1 VRSELLGDPQEDSTD
16 EAFPTTNRSTDD
28 DGLEG
33 EEQVTPPAVAKGSCT
48 FPKAIPASATVANAK
63 DEATPK
69 MCR

>member
-1 VRSELLGDPQEDSTD
+1 MSV
-16 EAFPTTNRSTDD
+16 PTTNRFTDD

-33 EEQVTPPAVAKGSCT
+33 EEQVDAPAVGERLVYI
-48 FPKAIPASATVANAK
+48 PKAIPASATVANAK